1 MNLYI
6 DADKNPATGWEGFDY
21 LINRSRTDKT
31 VSVERFVDG
40 QWVFETVGEAEYTL
54 GETSMTIK
62 VAKTALG
69 HKSGEAVSLS
79 FKWADNADIR
89 GDIMAFMELGDTA
102 PNDRFVFAY
111 TASTT
116 EDERNT
122 EDETESESNSDTV
135 TEAPTDAPATEAPT
149 EPTTEPTKKKG
160 CKSTV
165 SASAGILT
173 AAVLGIFPCIKR
185 KKKDE

>member
-1 MNLYI
+1 
-6 DADKNPATGWEGFDY
+6 
-21 LINRSRTDKT
+21 
-31 VSVERFVDG
+31 
-40 QWVFETVGEAEYTL
+40 
-54 GETSMTIK
+54 

-122 EDETESESNSDTV
+122 EGETESESNSDTV

-149 EPTTEPTKKKG
+149 EEVTDEPKKKG
-160 CKSTV
+160 CRSTLSV
-165 SASAGILT
+165 SAGVLV
-173 AAVLGIFPCIKR
+173 AAIMGAVAFRKR
-185 KKKDE
+185 KE